1 MAKAMHEAPTW
12 DLSDLYT
19 GEDDP
24 KLEQDLQANID
35 RATSFSER
43 FKGTLASDSLTS
55 THLKT
60 VMDEYE
66 ALYRSVYKPM
76 AFAQLLFSTNTI
88 DAKRGALVQKV
99 SEISSTV
106 QTHLVFFDIEIGQI
120 PQNVF
125 DQVIQTD
132 ELSVYRHHLQRVRDQ
147 AKHNLTEPEEKIL
160 VETSS
165 SRGPAFSRLFTEISS
180 RSGFTIE
187 KDGEEQTLNQSE
199 VLAMLYDPD
208 REVRKKAAE
217 SVTDGVKENA
227 HLVTFIYNTLIHE
240 KSVLDRLRGLEHP
253 ESARHLDNE
262 IDLQTVNTMVD
273 VCVSNFNLVQDY
285 YQLKKKL
292 LGLDELTHYDRYA
305 PIQSKQQEIPFD
317 DAKDI
322 VMTSFNSF
330 SPKLAEMTE
339 PFFSKNWIDAAV
351 ADGKRGGAFCAGI
364 TPDLHPYVFMNY
376 TNTANDVMT
385 LAHELGHGIHDV
397 LASKNHMLDYQPVL
411 PMAETASTFGEML
424 VFDKLLSGLESEEE
438 KLGLICK
445 KIEDTFATVFRQIS
459 MFRFERKAHQLRR
472 EKGEQPTEAF
482 NELWQAT
489 QQEMFGDSLTLGDD
503 HACWWLY
510 VPHIIQ
516 VPFYVYAYAFGEL
529 LVMSLYAQYQRE
541 GDTFIDKY
549 FNLLA
554 AGGARTPAQLVS
566 EMGFDI
572 ADKDFWQSGCDLVRE
587 RIERAK
593 ALAS

>member
-1 MAKAMHEAPTW
+1 MAKAMQQAPNW
-12 DLSDLYT
+12 DLSDLYA
-19 GEDDP
+19 GVDDP
-24 KLEQDLQANID
+24 NLEQDLQGNINK
-35 RATSFSER
+35 AKSFAGNYKGKLSSE
-43 FKGTLASDSLTS
+43 SLTAS
-55 THLKT
+55 QLKSA
-60 VMDEYE
+60 MDDYE

-76 AFAQLLFSTNTI
+76 AFAQLLFSTNTM

-99 SEISSTV
+99 SEVSSTV
-106 QTHLVFFDIEIGQI
+106 QTHLVFFDIEIGQM
-120 PQNVF
+120 PQATF
-125 DQVIQTD
+125 DQVMQAD
-132 ELSVYRHHLQRVRDQ
+132 ELQPYRHYLQKVRDQ

-160 VETSS
+160 VETAN

-180 RSGFTIE
+180 RATFTIE

-208 REVRKKAAE
+208 RDVRRKAAE
-217 SVTDGVKENA
+217 SVTDGVKQNA
-227 HLVTFIYNTLIHE
+227 HAVTFIYNTLIHE

-253 ESARHLDNE
+253 ESSRHLDNE
-262 IDLQTVNTMVD
+262 IDLNTVNTMVD
-273 VCVSNFNLVQDY
+273 VCADNFNLVQDY
-285 YQLKKKL
+285 YLLKKKL

-305 PIQSKQQEIPFD
+305 PIESKQQDIPFD
-317 DAKDI
+317 EARDI

-385 LAHELGHGIHDV
+385 LAHELGHGLHDV
-397 LASKNHMLDYQPVL
+397 LASNNHMLDYQPVL

-424 VFDKLLSGLESEEE
+424 VFDKLLSGLDSEEE

-459 MFRFERKAHQLRR
+459 MFRFERQAHQLRR

-482 NELWQAT
+482 SELWQSS
-489 QQEMFGDSLTLGDD
+489 QQEMFGDSLKLGED

-541 GDTFIDKY
+541 GDSFIDKY

-554 AGGARTPAQLVS
+554 AGGSQSPAQLVS
-566 EMGFDI
+566 EMGFNI
-572 ADKDFWQSGCDLVRE
+572 ADASFWQSGCDLVRE
-587 RIERAK
+587 QIQRAK
-593 ALAS
+593 ALAR